1 MKHKIPNRCLN
12 FLPCKHKVEILI
24 RPKSVGSAMPC
35 HSMNIRLKCKPLLT
49 NGFGDLFMNNGSKME
64 SITFALVS
72 PYKTFLY
79 GTSRFY
85 DNENTSSSSRLG
97 LLLRQRRTQTI
108 KTKVRLQETFLVYSQ
123 QTM

>member
-1 MKHKIPNRCLN
+1 
-12 FLPCKHKVEILI
+12 
-24 RPKSVGSAMPC
+24 MPC

-85 DNENTSSSSRLG
+85 DNEKHIFFIKIGSSS
-97 LLLRQRRTQTI
+97 QA
-108 KTKVRLQETFLVYSQ
+108 ETHSDY
-123 QTM
+123 